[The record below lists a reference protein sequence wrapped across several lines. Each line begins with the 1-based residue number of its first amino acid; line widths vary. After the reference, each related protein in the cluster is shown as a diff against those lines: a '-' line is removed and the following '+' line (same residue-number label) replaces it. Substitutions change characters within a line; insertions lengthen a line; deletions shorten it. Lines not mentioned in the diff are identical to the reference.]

1 MSASP
6 LKIQQLILKGYKT
19 VPSNY
24 EVDVSKN
31 FKIGTKFQKHPLNM
45 LCIAYWLYTDFQGDH
60 FEG

>member
-6 LKIQQLILKGYKT
+6 LKIQRLILKGYKT

-24 EVDVSKN
+24 EVDVPKN
-31 FKIGTKFQKHPLNM
+31 FKIGTKFQKHPQIRCGLR
-45 LCIAYWLYTDFQGDH
+45 LYTDFQGDH